1 MLQVDGPIQFASHGA
16 NQSRISSNA
25 CEEEAQSVMIKQGET
40 IKTDLAIQGNKIFS
54 DAAWKT
60 KKVPGSQ
67 GRVHT
72 GLGVYCQI
80 QQSQLMA
87 TILIQAST
95 DKAPSPLH
103 AEALA
108 LLLAATIADRLQAS
122 QVTFLTDNLILS
134 RATAVVKTTDPRV
147 PWEIREQIANY
158 KQVSRGL
165 QTQVYHIKRNIN
177 GVTHNCAHQAIRQS
191 QSLPIFSC
199 SSSAHRQGNCPIAL
213 ALQNFYLQ
221 GIVMHAVNCI

>member
-1 MLQVDGPIQFASHGA
+1 
-16 NQSRISSNA
+16 
-25 CEEEAQSVMIKQGET
+25 
-40 IKTDLAIQGNKIFS
+40 
-54 DAAWKT
+54 
-60 KKVPGSQ
+60 
-67 GRVHT
+67 
-72 GLGVYCQI
+72 
-80 QQSQLMA
+80 MA

-134 RATAVVKTTDPRV
+134 RAAVAVKTTDPQV
-147 PWEIREQIANY
+147 PWEIREKIANY
-158 KQVSRGL
+158 SRGL

-177 GVTHNCAHQAIRQS
+177 GVAHNCAHQAIRQS
-191 QSLPIFSC
+191 QSMPIFSC